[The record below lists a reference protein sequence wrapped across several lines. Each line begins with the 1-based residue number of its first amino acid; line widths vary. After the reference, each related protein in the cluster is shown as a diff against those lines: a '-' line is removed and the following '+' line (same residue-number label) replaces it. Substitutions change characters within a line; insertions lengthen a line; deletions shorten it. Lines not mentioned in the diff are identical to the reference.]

1 MSYTQVSIPKTP
13 GGGAAVAKKDR
24 ISIFDVDSV
33 ATDVTRE
40 FGNTTTAGPL
50 TLETGAKGISIQVSR
65 PSVSCGYEQSGE
77 VDAKVF
83 ADKVEFDY
91 PGDSVA
97 LNNFI
102 EAYANKGVIIIVE
115 SCDGPTKIYG
125 RKCNPMLLQAEPT
138 DSKDGLRTHLT
149 FNQEMGDAFV
159 PRVYTGAIPE
169 VAADASVSSGAE

>member
-1 MSYTQVSIPKTP
+1 MPYTKVSIPKTL

-33 ATDVTRE
+33 AADVERE
-40 FGNTTTAGPL
+40 FGSTATAGPL
-50 TLETGAKGISIQVSR
+50 TLKTGEKGISIQVTRS
-65 PSVSCGYEQSGE
+65 SISCGYEQSGE
-77 VDAKVF
+77 ADAKVF

-91 PGDSVA
+91 PGDSIP

-125 RKCNPMLLQAEPT
+125 RTCNPMLLQAEPT

-159 PRVYTGAIPE
+159 PRVYTGAIPD
-169 VAADASVSSGAE
+169 VAEDGNVAVEGA

>member
-1 MSYTQVSIPKTP
+1 MYTAVSIPKTP

-24 ISIFDVDSV
+24 ISIFDVESV
-33 ATDVTRE
+33 ANDVVRE
-40 FGNTTTAGPL
+40 FGSTSAAGPL

-65 PSVSCGYEQSGE
+65 ASIACGYEQSGE

-91 PGDSVA
+91 PGDSVP

-125 RKCNPMLLQAEPT
+125 RKCNPMYLQAEPT
-138 DSKDGLRTHLT
+138 DSREGLRTHLT

-159 PRVYTGAIPE
+159 PRVYTGAIPAVE
-169 VAADASVSSGAE
+169 EDGAVESDGE

>member
-1 MSYTQVSIPKTP
+1 MTYTRVSIPKTP

-33 ATDVTRE
+33 SADIVRE
-40 FGNTTTAGPL
+40 FGSTSAAGPL
-50 TLETGAKGISIQVSR
+50 TLKTGEKGISIQVSR
-65 PSVSCGYEQSGE
+65 SSINCGYEQSGD

-91 PGDSVA
+91 PGDSIP

-125 RKCNPMLLQAEPT
+125 RTCNPMFLQAEPT
-138 DSKDGLRTHLT
+138 DSNEGLRTHLT
-149 FNQEMGDAFV
+149 FTQEMGDAYV
-159 PRVYTGAIPE
+159 PRVYTGAIPD
-169 VAADASVSSGAE
+169 VAEDGVNSVEGD